1 METRS
6 KTRAKKNM
14 HENMHENIT
23 YEFVFDFDDASEK
36 WNENKRKTKNAHYQY
51 ICEYTLKTGNRCSK
65 VACYETLMDFTKDRL
80 CTLHNKKR

>member
-6 KTRAKKNM
+6 KTRAKKNIQP
-14 HENMHENIT
+14 NIT
-23 YEFVFDFDDASEK
+23 YEFIFDFDDASAK

-51 ICEYTLKTGNRCSK
+51 ICEYTLKTGKRCSK

-80 CTLHNKKR
+80 CTLHNKKQ